1 MDLWK
6 YVRSAVYLAII
17 RIVIYILAPLS
28 MKTYSTQKII
38 YK

>member
-17 RIVIYILAPLS
+17 RIVIYILAPPFYEDLFNPENN
-28 MKTYSTQKII
+28 I
-38 YK
+38 